1 MACAEALP
9 ITPLVWD
16 SDVFTLYRNND
27 KYVTSMVAEYAVEHL
42 EPPALTPIVVF
53 EAHQGIEK
61 VRFKNGSLNPT
72 FEEKERQLKDF
83 ISELPHLQLDAR
95 VAALSAFLYPR
106 LGGPN
111 IGKLWKDM
119 FIAATAH
126 VHDYGVATRNAK
138 DFRTIGAF
146 IPDSLPPLRLAI
158 WKS

>member
-16 SDVFTLYRNND
+16 NDVFTLYRNGD
-27 KYVTSMVAEYAVEHL
+27 AYMTSKVREYALEHL
-42 EPPALTPIVVF
+42 ELPALTPIVVF

-61 VRFKNGSLNPT
+61 VRFKNGSLDPT
-72 FEEKERQLKDF
+72 FEEKERQLKNF

-126 VHDYGVATRNAK
+126 VHDYGIATKNEK
-138 DFRTIGAF
+138 DFRAIGTL

-158 WKS
+158 WKT

>member
-1 MACAEALP
+1 MACAEALL

-16 SDVFTLYRNND
+16 NDVFTLYRNKD
-27 KYVTSMVAEYAVEHL
+27 KYVTSRVAEYTLEHL

-61 VRFKNGSLNPT
+61 VRFKNNRLQPT
-72 FEEKERQLKDF
+72 FEEKERQLIQL

-126 VHDYGVATRNAK
+126 VHEYGVATRNEK
-138 DFRTIGAF
+138 DFRKIGSL
-146 IPDSLPPLRLAI
+146 IPESLPPLRLAI